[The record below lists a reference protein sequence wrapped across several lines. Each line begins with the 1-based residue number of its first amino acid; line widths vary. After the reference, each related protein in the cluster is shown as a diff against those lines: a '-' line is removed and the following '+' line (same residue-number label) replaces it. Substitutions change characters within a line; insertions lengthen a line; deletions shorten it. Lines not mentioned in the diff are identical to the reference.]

1 MSKLFEE
8 LDYQPT
14 PIGPISLRRR
24 RILSLDTDVFEVMLG
39 DEHLMSSLFT
49 ASEIELA
56 RLGLAELSPK
66 QDLDVV
72 VGGLGLG
79 YTASEVLKSDAARSL
94 TVIELL
100 DPVIEWHAK
109 GLVPLEPPL
118 SADNRCRIV
127 QGDFFELA
135 MSEIGFDAAQPE
147 RRFDAILIDID
158 HSPEML
164 LSTRSTDFYKAE
176 GLRRLLNH
184 LHPGGVMGLWSNDR
198 PDMMFT
204 SRLAAVFDQARAVP
218 VTFDNPLQPG
228 RTVTQTVYLAR
239 SGNDVDCGSR

>member
-14 PIGPISLRRR
+14 PIGPVSLRRR
-24 RILSLDTDVFEVMLG
+24 RILSLDTHVFEVMLG
-39 DEHLMSSLFT
+39 EEHLMSSLFT
-49 ASEIELA
+49 ASEIDLA

-79 YTASEVLKSDAARSL
+79 YTADEVLKSDVVRSL

-127 QGDFFELA
+127 RGDFFELA
-135 MSEIGFDAAQPE
+135 MSEIGFDAVRPG
-147 RRFDAILIDID
+147 RRFDAVLIDID

-164 LSTRSTDFYKAE
+164 LNDRSAGFYTAK
-176 GLRRLLNH
+176 GLSCLMSC

-198 PDMMFT
+198 PDMTFT
-204 SRLAAVFDQARAVP
+204 SRLATVFDQARAVP

-228 RTVTQTVYLAR
+228 QTVTQTVYLAR
-239 SGNDVDCGSR
+239 CKD